1 MPQSCLWSFSPTSY
15 FSNVLCLCAG
25 PIHVNDTM
33 VSFLSIDASTLCI
46 LFLSALFES
55 VYFIFLDL
63 KVATR
68 TRSLRWCCS
77 YASANKTWRDSCL
90 HIKNTQT
97 RKTHIHTIPLCLL
110 HLVPS
115 SKSKL
120 RFRSSASTSS
130 GPVRGFFLTF
140 SLGSFVYTFTFP
152 LVFSY
157 SFLFRTFPTS
167 PKTSALFRGWRHAN
181 PIKACIHPT
190 LYRKSET
197 VLFSFDIIIV
207 VLTYIHVHLFLF
219 PSLICPDVSLYYFNV
234 TSVSFNLYIALY
246 IKYVPSTE
254 V

>member
-1 MPQSCLWSFSPTSY
+1 MPQSCLWSFTPTSY

-140 SLGSFVYTFTFP
+140 FAR
-152 LVFSY
+152 LVR
-157 SFLFRTFPTS
+157 L
-167 PKTSALFRGWRHAN
+167 
-181 PIKACIHPT
+181 
-190 LYRKSET
+190 
-197 VLFSFDIIIV
+197 
-207 VLTYIHVHLFLF
+207 HVHVPSRLLLLFL
-219 PSLICPDVSLYYFNV
+219 VSHISNV
-234 TSVSFNLYIALY
+234 TEDVGSLSRVTPRQSDQGLYTSNI
-246 IKYVPSTE
+246 I
-254 V
+254 